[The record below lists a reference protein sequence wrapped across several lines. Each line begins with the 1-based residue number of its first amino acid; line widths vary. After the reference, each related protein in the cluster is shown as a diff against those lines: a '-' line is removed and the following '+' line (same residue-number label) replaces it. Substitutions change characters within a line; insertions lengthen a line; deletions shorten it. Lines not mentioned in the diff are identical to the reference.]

1 MMGQQLYRG
10 SGAGQ
15 EGGAGTPLHG
25 WLVWGWGCD
34 DGGKNGGG
42 VIDMDEGG
50 VTGASQTGATAW
62 RTGVDAHVSSL

>member
-1 MMGQQLYRG
+1 
-10 SGAGQ
+10 
-15 EGGAGTPLHG
+15 LHG